1 MIVKHHGVSA
11 GEESALTLSLLQGE
25 ALLRDLLAI
34 HVVAHLN
41 EALCLNYRKMCPA
54 STMLSEQCDRVLLAG
69 QVVPWNLILA
79 PQTFPSLLRSGS

>member
-1 MIVKHHGVSA
+1 MVIKHCGVSA
-11 GEESALTLSLLQGE
+11 GEEAALTLSLLQGE

-54 STMLSEQCDRVLLAG
+54 STMLSEQCD
-69 QVVPWNLILA
+69 QVIIISQLICI
-79 PQTFPSLLRSGS
+79 R

>member
-1 MIVKHHGVSA
+1 M
-11 GEESALTLSLLQGE
+11 QGE

-54 STMLSEQCDRVLLAG
+54 STVLSEQCD
-69 QVVPWNLILA
+69 QVMTILSA
-79 PQTFPSLLRSGS
+79 SALSDSVSASRSCLPP

>member
-1 MIVKHHGVSA
+1 MPA
-11 GEESALTLSLLQGE
+11 GGDSALTLKDMQGE

-54 STMLSEQCDRVLLAG
+54 STMLSKQCDQVMTVFQRVST
-69 QVVPWNLILA
+69 P
-79 PQTFPSLLRSGS
+79 

>member
-1 MIVKHHGVSA
+1 MPAPAATQLCGMSA
-11 GEESALTLSLLQGE
+11 GDESALTLQHLQGE

-54 STMLSEQCDRVLLAG
+54 STVLSEQCDQVLIVSQRISTL
-69 QVVPWNLILA
+69 
-79 PQTFPSLLRSGS
+79 